1 MLIGIVG
8 APNKGKST
16 MFSALTLNDVA
27 IADYPFT
34 TIDPNLGV
42 AYATKECAHVKL
54 GIKCKPRNS
63 LCTDGVRKIPVNIV
77 DVAGLVE
84 GAHIGKGMGNKFL
97 NDLAA
102 ADSLIIV
109 ADASGQTDAAGNRST
124 SSDPTVDVSMVQ
136 SELSEWLASIIKK
149 HMKALSRKQNGIEAL
164 ASVLTGMKIGK
175 AAISDTIAET
185 RLPASKIDWD
195 EDATYRFAEA
205 LIFRAKPYLIAANK
219 MDSKLSEQNAAKL
232 EQEFGNDKVIRVSAA
247 IELALEKAEKTG
259 VIKSSPDG
267 RFTIVGTGLS
277 AEQTRALEYMRS
289 FVDKNG
295 RNLRTL
301 VNVISFKLL
310 DNIVV
315 YPVED
320 EHKYTDSM
328 GNVLPDAI
336 MVKRGSTPHDLARVI
351 HTDLADHMLYAID
364 ARKKTRMAKDHI
376 LEDGDIVKIVS
387 TAKHA

>member
-1 MLIGIVG
+1 MIGIVG

-97 NDLAA
+97 SDLAA

-136 SELSEWLASIIKK
+136 SELSEWLASIIEK
-149 HMKALSRKQNGIEAL
+149 HMKALSREENGIEAL

-351 HTDLADHMLYAID
+351 HTDLADRMLYAID